1 MEFIDRDPINHLFWA
16 LAERLFKLLLSATIW
31 DVLLCYV
38 NYCTTG
44 DKIVMILLMLR
55 MVMSTIMGMAQGESG
70 PLEAIGSPLL

>member
-16 LAERLFKLLLSATIW
+16 WAERLFKLQLSAF
-31 DVLLCYV
+31 LYGLGNV

-55 MVMSTIMGMAQGESG
+55 LVMSTIMGMAQGESG